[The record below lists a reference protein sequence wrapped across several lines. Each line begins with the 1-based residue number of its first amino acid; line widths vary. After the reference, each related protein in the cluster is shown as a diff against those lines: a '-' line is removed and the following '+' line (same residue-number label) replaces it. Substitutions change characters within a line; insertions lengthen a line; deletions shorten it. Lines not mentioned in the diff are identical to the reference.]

1 MASRDAPDRNTWQ
14 ELYATGARPD
24 RPPSAWIVKVVGT
37 LPNDG
42 PVADVAGGSGRHAIP
57 VAQAGRHVV
66 LVDFVAEAVARA
78 MAREPSI
85 DGVAA
90 DASML
95 PLRRG
100 AFGAVLVT
108 NFLDRTIFPD
118 LVALLRPGG
127 HLVYETYTLAH
138 HDLVEQGLARGPSTT
153 EFLLRPGE
161 LPELSKS
168 LTTRYYWEGELT
180 DDAGRRCCARL
191 IGQRPKAG
199 V

>member
-24 RPPSAWIVKVVGT
+24 RPPSAWIIETIGT

-42 PVADVAGGSGRHAIP
+42 PVADIAGGSGRHAVP
-57 VAQAGRHVV
+57 LAQGGRRVA
-66 LVDFVAEAVARA
+66 LVDFVTDAVARA

-85 DGVAA
+85 EGVAA
-90 DASML
+90 DASRL
-95 PLRRG
+95 PLRG
-100 AFGAVLVT
+100 GVFGVVLVA

-118 LVALLRPGG
+118 LIALLEPGG

-138 HDLVEQGLARGPSTT
+138 RELVEKGLARGPSST

-161 LPELSKS
+161 LPELVKPM
-168 LTTRYYWEGELT
+168 TTRFYWEGEVD
-180 DDAGRRCCARL
+180 DDAGRRRCARL
-191 IGQRPKAG
+191 VAERPF
-199 V
+199 

>member
-1 MASRDAPDRNTWQ
+1 MALRDAPDRNTWQ

-24 RPPSAWIVKVVGT
+24 RPPSFWIVDAVGA

-42 PVADVAGGSGRHAIP
+42 PVADVAGGTGRHAVP
-57 VAQAGRHVV
+57 LAQHGRRVV

-90 DASML
+90 DATRL
-95 PLRRG
+95 PLRNG
-100 AFGAVLVT
+100 VFGVVIVA
-108 NFLDRTIFPD
+108 NFLDRTIFPE
-118 LVALLRPGG
+118 LIALLEPGG
-127 HLVYETYTLAH
+127 YLVYETYTLAH
-138 HDLVEQGLARGPSTT
+138 HALVDRGLARGPQSTK
-153 EFLLRPGE
+153 FLLRSGE
-161 LPELSKS
+161 LPELVKP
-168 LTTRYYWEGELT
+168 LTVQYFWEGEVT

-191 IGQRPKAG
+191 IGQRPEAG